1 MLSAD
6 DSVRSIV
13 STAANGC
20 QSKLL
25 MNGES
30 SIRCTS
36 LRHFWISL
44 AFFCCGRL
52 VPCCGQVQTN
62 RDVAVYRQDFEQ
74 ATFTTVPGALSTAIV
89 PPATA
94 AFSNFVFRPAG
105 FGSGADAYRYH
116 YEVALADNINGKCLR
131 KLIVPA
137 ISGKRDTYDTDRQG
151 TFFQRLARASRHSL
165 HYDSR
170 SRQFNWSGL
179 PSSAFS
185 AALSNLYQ
193 PPRQR
198 TLWAT
203 TKRTGTNSLGYWFAD
218 VAWEFDLTCK
228 ARLALKAFHGN
239 CLHPSQ
245 R

>member
-1 MLSAD
+1 MVLTRWIHSGATFA
-6 DSVRSIV
+6 SRM
-13 STAANGC
+13 
-20 QSKLL
+20 L
-25 MNGES
+25 MNGEC
-30 SIRCTS
+30 SIRCEV
-36 LRHFWISL
+36 LRCFRIPV
-44 AFFCCGRL
+44 AFFCCGGL
-52 VPCCGQVQTN
+52 VPCCQCQINGN
-62 RDVAVYRQDFEQ
+62 IAVYRQDFEQ
-74 ATFTTVPGALSTAIV
+74 ATFTTVPGALSTAFV

-94 AFSNFVFRPAG
+94 AFSNFVFQPAG

-116 YEVALADNINGKCLR
+116 YEVALADNINGKFLR
-131 KLIVPA
+131 KLLVPA
-137 ISGKRDTYDTDRQG
+137 ISEKRDIYETDRQG

-165 HYDSR
+165 YYDPR

-185 AALSNLYQ
+185 AALSNVYQ
-193 PPRQR
+193 PSQQR

-228 ARLALKAFHGN
+228 ARLALKPFHWN